1 MFNLKNDNRGLVR
14 WIFIII
20 IAIIILSYFGF
31 DLRGIIEAEGMQNNL
46 SYVWGGVIYVWNAYI
61 AGPFDYLWNDIF
73 IDLIWSAFIE
83 NMEIIKGGGPVIDP
97 EIAPKSF

>member
-1 MFNLKNDNRGLVR
+1 
-14 WIFIII
+14 
-20 IAIIILSYFGF
+20 
-31 DLRGIIEAEGMQNNL
+31 
-46 SYVWGGVIYVWNAYI
+46 VWGGVIYVWNAYI